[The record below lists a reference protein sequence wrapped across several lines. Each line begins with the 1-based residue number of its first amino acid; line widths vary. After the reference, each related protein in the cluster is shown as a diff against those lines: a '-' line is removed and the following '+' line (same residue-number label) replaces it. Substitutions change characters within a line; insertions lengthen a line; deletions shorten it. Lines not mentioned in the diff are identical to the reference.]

1 MKRDESALV
10 AGVCLVGA
18 ILVALVACLFAL
30 AGHPL

>member
-18 ILVALVACLFAL
+18 ATIVLVACLFAL